1 GLAKLMPQHSR
12 TRIRGWIEEG
22 LAQVNGRACR
32 PRDRLFGGERIV
44 VTMPRAAVQ
53 SAVAQPMQLVVV
65 HEDEA
70 LLVIDKP
77 AGLVVHPGAGN
88 PDHTLLN
95 ALLAHD
101 PALEAVPRAGI
112 VHRLDKD
119 TSGLLVVARTPQAHT
134 ALVRDLAARTVHRE
148 YAAVCVG
155 VLRSSGSI
163 DAPIARHRGDRK
175 RMAVRS
181 QGRESRTLYRV
192 LERFRGHTLLRVT
205 LQTGRTHQIRV
216 HLAHV
221 KSPVVGDPVYGGRL
235 RLPRGA
241 TPALVAALG
250 AFRRQAL
257 HAQRL
262 ELTHPLTGERVE
274 WSAKLPRDMQAL
286 IAALRLDAAEAQ

>member
-1 GLAKLMPQHSR
+1 
-12 TRIRGWIEEG
+12 
-22 LAQVNGRACR
+22 AQVNGRACR